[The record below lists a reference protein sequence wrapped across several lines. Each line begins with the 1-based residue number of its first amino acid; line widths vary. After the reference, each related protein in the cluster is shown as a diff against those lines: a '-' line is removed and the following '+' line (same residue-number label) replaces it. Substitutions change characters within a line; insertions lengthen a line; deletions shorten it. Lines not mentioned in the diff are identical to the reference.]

1 MLAIS
6 MALVSAISWGTGDF
20 LGGIQS
26 RRFAVPIVLLGS
38 SLGGLLFVGIIELG
52 LRDSIPPIGDMWLG
66 AIAGFISIF
75 ALAAFYRALEIGTMS
90 IVAPISAT
98 GTAIP
103 VIVGII
109 DGDDITLLAAIGLV
123 VTVTGVMLASR
134 EQDEAA
140 AASSVSDADHRT
152 SILLAI
158 VAAIGFGTIF
168 VLIAKASTENIFW
181 PAVALKGTTFII
193 MSVFMLLAWRRIP
206 KPWPVKVE
214 WAPLL
219 LIGCFDVGA
228 NTTFALSSN
237 HGQLSITAVVA
248 SMFPVTTVLLAY
260 KFLGERLARLQ
271 LVGIV
276 LALLGLAMLTLS

>member
-1 MLAIS
+1 
-6 MALVSAISWGTGDF
+6 
-20 LGGIQS
+20 
-26 RRFAVPIVLLGS
+26 
-38 SLGGLLFVGIIELG
+38 
-52 LRDSIPPIGDMWLG
+52 
-66 AIAGFISIF
+66 
-75 ALAAFYRALEIGTMS
+75 MS

-103 VIVGII
+103 VVFGII
-109 DGDDITLLAAIGLV
+109 DGDDITLLAGIGLV
-123 VTVTGVMLASR
+123 VTVIGVMLASR

-140 AASSVSDADHRT
+140 ATSNVSDADHRA

-158 VAAIGFGTIF
+158 VAAVGFGTIF
-168 VLIAKASTENIFW
+168 VLIAEASTENIFW
-181 PAVALKGTTFII
+181 PAVALKGTTFVF
-193 MSVFMLLAWRRIP
+193 MSVFMLFFARRIP

-214 WAPLL
+214 WLPLL

-276 LALLGLAMLTLS
+276 LALAGLALLTLS